1 MNYFVQVKG
10 EEHGPYDDST
20 LQSMARK
27 QEFGPDD
34 LVRNTMMKSGKAAR
48 EIPILKEIFAAAAP
62 AKKQEEQKFAQHLH
76 RSKDSI
82 KPGPPAWRGLAF
94 LIDMACL
101 APFIFAIMTLTES
114 MKGGPNYLAV
124 VLAFSLLF
132 SILFFAINLGLFAQ
146 TPGMRFFGLMVIRG
160 EGEAVL
166 LGRSF
171 AHATFAILLL
181 PLLPIA
187 IYAFHRGPH
196 EILAGTRL
204 VKVRLG

>member
-1 MNYFVQVKG
+1 MNYFVQQNG
-10 EEHGPYDDST
+10 EEHGPYDDTT
-20 LQSMARK
+20 LQAMAR
-27 QEFGPDD
+27 QQQIGPDD
-34 LVRNTMMKSGKAAR
+34 LVRNTLMKGGKPAR

-82 KPGPPAWRGLAF
+82 KPGPPAWRGMAF
-94 LIDMACL
+94 LIDLACL
-101 APFIFAIMTLTES
+101 APFIFAIMKLTEP

-124 VLAFSLLF
+124 LLALSLLF
-132 SILFFAINLGLFAQ
+132 SVFFFAINLGLFAQ
-146 TPGMRFFGLMVIRG
+146 TPGMRFFGLMIIHG

-171 AHATFAILLL
+171 AHAVFAIAFL
-181 PLLPIA
+181 PLVPIA
-187 IYAFHRGPH
+187 VYAFHRGPH
-196 EILAGTRL
+196 EIIAGTRL

>member
-1 MNYFVQVKG
+1 MNYFVQVNG

-20 LQSMARK
+20 LQSMARQ
-27 QEFGPDD
+27 QEFGPED
-34 LVRNTMMKSGKAAR
+34 LVRNSLMKTGKPAR

-62 AKKQEEQKFAQHLH
+62 KKQEAQKFAQNLH

-82 KPGPPAWRGLAF
+82 KPGPPAWRALAF
-94 LIDMACL
+94 LIDLACL
-101 APFIFAIMTLTES
+101 APFIFGIMTLTES
-114 MKGGPNYLAV
+114 LKGGPDYLATL
-124 VLAFSLLF
+124 LALSLLF
-132 SILFFAINLGLFAQ
+132 SIFFFAINLGLFAQ
-146 TPGMRFFGLMVIRG
+146 TPGMRFFGLMIIRG

-171 AHATFAILLL
+171 THAALGILLL

-187 IYAFHRGPH
+187 VYAFHRGPH